1 MKKQTLERKVQL
13 QQVLQLVLE
22 LLGEEESLPV
32 SFAEAVES
40 SIKDRSNRR
49 ARTLAEVRYVCRGL
63 MRRVPGLAEQP
74 VQRMNR
80 EYCTMLVEQGGS
92 LRQQNKVRMILHA
105 VFEYC
110 RRREW
115 CLVNPLALLRTPLP
129 EEQEVQPLNW
139 GELLRLT
146 RTAKQAE
153 HRDCMPALGLMLWA
167 GVRPAEVCRLSWA
180 DVDWEERVVVLRAVH
195 SKTGGCRH
203 VALRTVLRAWLRR
216 CGPGHGPI
224 CPQNWQRR
232 WRALRDAAGL
242 VPWRQDVLRHTFAS
256 YHAKHFHDFARLQD
270 EMGHR
275 SAALLRTRYLS
286 MTGLTAAAAKRF
298 WTPGAL

>member
-1 MKKQTLERKVQL
+1 MKTNILERKEQL
-13 QQVLQLVLE
+13 QHALRLVLA
-22 LLGEEESLPV
+22 LLVEKESVLV
-32 SFAEAVES
+32 RFDEAVES
-40 SIKDRSNRR
+40 SIRARTGRR
-49 ARTLAEVRYVCRGL
+49 ARTLAEIRGVCRGL
-63 MRRVPGLAEQP
+63 MRRVPGLAEYP
-74 VQRMNR
+74 VQSINR
-80 EYCTMLVEQGGS
+80 EYCTMLVAQGRS
-92 LRQQNKVRMILHA
+92 SRQQNKVRMILHG
-105 VFEYC
+105 VFEHC
-110 RRREW
+110 RRQEW
-115 CLVNPLALLRTPLP
+115 CVVNPVALVRTPLLV
-129 EEQEVQPLNW
+129 EQEVLPMNW
-139 GELLRLT
+139 DELLRLT
-146 RTAKQAE
+146 RTARQPQ
-153 HRDCMPALGLMLWA
+153 HRACMPALGLMLWA

-180 DVDWEERVVVLRAVH
+180 DVDWEERVVVLRASH

-203 VALRTVLRAWLRR
+203 VALRAVLRAWLRR

-256 YHAKHFHDFARLQD
+256 YHAKHFHDFARLQE

-286 MTGLTAAAAKRF
+286 MNGLTASAAKRF